1 MMQTNASLTSS
12 SSLYNVYF
20 YSDISLKGL
29 GLKGGA
35 QHRSVSGPYLYN
47 FSKFKYSTANLKPG
61 NVHYSPYQA
70 KTSAQASFYTL
81 RVVPL
86 TAMGLLTV

>member
-1 MMQTNASLTSS
+1 MQTNASLTSS

-70 KTSAQASFYTL
+70 KT
-81 RVVPL
+81 
-86 TAMGLLTV
+86 